1 MCSNALWYQKDFAR
15 EKKTSI
21 KLSLIESDFFLTFF
35 PRPDLMPLDDCKLLF
50 VNEVFGIEK
59 PGTQINEFDDTF
71 DPSASPV
78 KSRLT

>member
-1 MCSNALWYQKDFAR
+1 
-15 EKKTSI
+15 
-21 KLSLIESDFFLTFF
+21 
-35 PRPDLMPLDDCKLLF
+35 MPLDDCKLLF